1 MNLIPLL
8 FVKRHIAFI
17 SLLVCLLPSL
27 GAAALD
33 QYGGWTGLK
42 GEKTGFFHIEKIDG
56 RFWFVTPDGNV
67 FYPVVLSHML
77 SGETRTA
84 AKTLFGNDKEAW
96 VRDSVN
102 KARDMGF
109 NCALGGASSPER
121 NLNGYV
127 DLPLSE
133 KVFEDMKF
141 PYAVGVILMKHPWG
155 VCGRRNPP

>member
-1 MNLIPLL
+1 MKILCRYSVSQCLP
-8 FVKRHIAFI
+8 AFAFLA
-17 SLLVCLLPSL
+17 LLVFASPSF
-27 GAAALD
+27 AKEYELD
-33 QYGGWTGLK
+33 QYGGWTGIK

-56 RFWFVTPDGNV
+56 RYWFVTPDGNV
-67 FYPVVLSHML
+67 FYPVALSHML

-84 AKTLFGNDKEAW
+84 AKTLFGDDKEAW

-141 PYAVGVILMKHPWG
+141 PYALCVIFMKHPW
-155 VCGRRNPP
+155 